1 MSEDSKP
8 PPRLIA
14 RELAA
19 GFGVVSLVSVAV
31 FVTLLSLIH
40 QVSGLVMGMR
50 EEEVAIRQG
59 LELATAVRE
68 QYIHIARSLIEGDRR
83 HLAHYATWRQRVQ
96 AGLEQLASQVP
107 ESERWRLAALEGK
120 TRELADG
127 FAQATVSAIAA
138 DRGAD
143 RGRLVADHQALARIA
158 DQASEL
164 ADALAHVVASRMAHS
179 HVLAT
184 RATQIGLIGGGIG
197 ALTVVALSIGFTLRL
212 RRAVVQPLTALT
224 AATRRYGAGEF
235 TVRAGAI
242 GRGELRA
249 LAQAFDRMAE
259 ELAERQRRLVHNER
273 MAAIGHLAAG
283 VAHELNNP
291 IGIIRGYLKT
301 MDARDAPETLADE
314 LQILDEEAA
323 QCQRIAEDLL
333 SYARPLELNIETIE
347 MKAFVEETFKRF
359 RESPG
364 AKEST
369 LKVDVDDF
377 VLSADPARLRQVLL
391 NLALNAVQLSPP
403 GACVTVTG
411 RVHPNE
417 YALEVTDLGPG
428 IAIEDHDRIFEPFFS
443 KRKGGSGLGLSVCAG
458 IIGAHGG
465 SITVSSSVGQG
476 ATFRVALPRSAA
488 PPGEGGA

>member
-127 FAQATVSAIAA
+127 F
-138 DRGAD
+138 
-143 RGRLVADHQALARIA
+143 
-158 DQASEL
+158 
-164 ADALAHVVASRMAHS
+164 AHVVASRMAHS